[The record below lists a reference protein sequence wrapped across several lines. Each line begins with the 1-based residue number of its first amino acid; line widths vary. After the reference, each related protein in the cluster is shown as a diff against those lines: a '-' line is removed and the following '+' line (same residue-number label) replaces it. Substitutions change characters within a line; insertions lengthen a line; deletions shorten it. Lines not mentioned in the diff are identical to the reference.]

1 MENLKISI
9 IGSGLGGLALAQGLK
24 KHNIDVTVFERQ
36 ERNSIKQTGYR
47 IKINQH
53 GTEALKFCLPEHLY
67 ELYIKTSV
75 KSPLHPFFLD
85 AYTLKSS
92 NKDDQVEENQ
102 SVNRFTFREVL
113 LGELDGQIEYG
124 YTFKSYEK
132 LENGK
137 IKIWFENGE
146 SHITDILIGADGAN
160 SRVRKQ
166 YKPEISVMD
175 TDGRALYTKVYL
187 DEQRRESLSALTGIG
202 MRGMSDE
209 NAPAMLLLEDMKFNQ
224 PLEQH
229 SQNIAPNVHI
239 TPQQDYL
246 YVVFAGHKTW
256 FDNSD
261 ETLFN
266 LSGSELLDLAKT
278 KTSHWHPQI
287 AKMLDFAS
295 AESTGMYHIRNVVP
309 YKSWKE
315 TTNILLLGDAL
326 HPMTPIG
333 IGGNA
338 ALYDAYKLTQAFIDY
353 KLGNKKLED
362 ALRSYETNAITRGM
376 SDVRTSSKGGESM
389 FNQIELPAEDI
400 EID

>member
-1 MENLKISI
+1 
-9 IGSGLGGLALAQGLK
+9 
-24 KHNIDVTVFERQ
+24 
-36 ERNSIKQTGYR
+36 
-47 IKINQH
+47 
-53 GTEALKFCLPEHLY
+53 
-67 ELYIKTSV
+67 
-75 KSPLHPFFLD
+75 
-85 AYTLKSS
+85 
-92 NKDDQVEENQ
+92 
-102 SVNRFTFREVL
+102 
-113 LGELDGQIEYG
+113 
-124 YTFKSYEK
+124 

-256 FDNSD
+256 
-261 ETLFN
+261 
-266 LSGSELLDLAKT
+266 
-278 KTSHWHPQI
+278 
-287 AKMLDFAS
+287 
-295 AESTGMYHIRNVVP
+295 
-309 YKSWKE
+309 
-315 TTNILLLGDAL
+315 
-326 HPMTPIG
+326 
-333 IGGNA
+333 
-338 ALYDAYKLTQAFIDY
+338 
-353 KLGNKKLED
+353 
-362 ALRSYETNAITRGM
+362 
-376 SDVRTSSKGGESM
+376 
-389 FNQIELPAEDI
+389 
-400 EID
+400 